1 MKVFLTLHGCKN
13 SRTGQRGA
21 AGASLMRLKDHEC
34 RWGVRDLTRTK
45 MTPKQRV
52 LKKYPDA
59 FCDRSGAHFYIAG
72 KTGALT
78 YRWPSPVVAWRNAWA
93 EVRTMTRRACVKAYG

>member
-1 MKVFLTLHGCKN
+1 
-13 SRTGQRGA
+13 
-21 AGASLMRLKDHEC
+21 
-34 RWGVRDLTRTK
+34 
-45 MTPKQRV
+45 

-59 FCDRSGAHFYIAG
+59 FCDRSHALFYIAG

-78 YRWPSPVVAWRNAWA
+78 YRHSSPMVAWRNAWA